1 MTNIFLTG
9 YRATGKTTVANQ
21 VATALSME
29 SIDADVFLEQQAGLT
44 IAEIF
49 AAEGE
54 IGFRDRESAI
64 VKQLAA
70 REQLVVALGGGA
82 ILREENRQ
90 ALQGRGITIWLTA
103 SAETIFERMST
114 DPLTGQRRPNLTNT
128 GGLAEV
134 RQLLQQRDPLY
145 QAAADFSVDTEE
157 LSPAEV
163 ASRIV
168 ELVRG

>member
-114 DPLTGQRRPNLTNT
+114 DPWTGQRRPNLTNT

-134 RQLLQQRDPLY
+134 RELLQQRDPLY

>member
-134 RQLLQQRDPLY
+134 RELLQQRDPLY

>member
-103 SAETIFERMST
+103 SAETIFERMGT

-134 RQLLQQRDPLY
+134 RELLQQRDPLY

>member
-90 ALQGRGITIWLTA
+90 ALQRRGITIWLTA

>member
-1 MTNIFLTG
+1 M
-9 YRATGKTTVANQ
+9 
-21 VATALSME
+21 
-29 SIDADVFLEQQAGLT
+29 
-44 IAEIF
+44 
-49 AAEGE
+49 
-54 IGFRDRESAI
+54 
-64 VKQLAA
+64 
-70 REQLVVALGGGA
+70 
-82 ILREENRQ
+82 REENRQ

-134 RQLLQQRDPLY
+134 RELLQQRDPLY

>member
-134 RQLLQQRDPLY
+134 RELLQQRDPLY

-163 ASRIV
+163 TSRIV

>member
-145 QAAADFSVDTEE
+145 QAAADFSVHTEE